1 MHLYN
6 KEQAIKRMNQ
16 FGQLHRPFIF
26 IINYLQDV
34 SYIEEVTA
42 VDSTE
47 VLYNLNG
54 FTNQII
60 SAEDNIATYSAKTM
74 PSLHW
79 QPFAESFS
87 SYQRSFNIV
96 RQNILAGNSFL
107 TNLTCRTPVETNLT
121 LNDIYFHSKAIYKLW
136 IKDRFTVFSP
146 EIFIQI
152 HPDRTIYSYPMK
164 GTIDANEPDAKYKIL
179 NDKKESAEH
188 ATIVDLIR
196 NDLSIIADKVTVS
209 KYRYIDTITT
219 HQGKLLQVS
228 SEIKGILPENYLNTL
243 GDIIFKLL
251 PAGSISG
258 APKRKTVEIITE
270 AENYDR
276 GFYTGIMGIYDG
288 KKVDSAVMIR
298 FIEQNAQGKYL
309 FKSGGGITTKSK
321 IHNEYNEIKQKIYV
335 PIY

>member
-1 MHLYN
+1 MYFN
-6 KEQAIKRMNQ
+6 NTKEIIQELNRA
-16 FGQLHRPFIF
+16 GQSHKPTLF
-26 IINYLQDV
+26 II
-34 SYIEEVTA
+34 
-42 VDSTE
+42 
-47 VLYNLNG
+47 
-54 FTNQII
+54 
-60 SAEDNIATYSAKTM
+60 
-74 PSLHW
+74 
-79 QPFAESFS
+79 
-87 SYQRSFNIV
+87 SFNTQEGFLYPLNKINN
-96 RQNILAGNSFL
+96 QNILYDFNGISNIPTHYTPSNKKFYWKPHYIPFKDYQQSFDIVTQNLLLGNSFI
-107 TNLTCRTPVETNLT
+107 TNLTCATPIECNLS
-121 LNDIYFHSKAIYKLW
+121 LKEIFYRANAKYKLW
-136 IKDRFTVFSP
+136 IKNKFVVFSP

>member
-1 MHLYN
+1 MYFN
-6 KEQAIKRMNQ
+6 NTKEIIQELNRA
-16 FGQLHRPFIF
+16 GQSHKPTLF
-26 IINYLQDV
+26 IISFNTQEGFLYPLNKINNQNILYDFNGI
-34 SYIEEVTA
+34 SNIPAHYTPSSKEFYWKPHYI
-42 VDSTE
+42 
-47 VLYNLNG
+47 
-54 FTNQII
+54 
-60 SAEDNIATYSAKTM
+60 
-74 PSLHW
+74 
-79 QPFAESFS
+79 PFKD
-87 SYQRSFNIV
+87 YQQSFNIV
-96 RQNILAGNSFL
+96 TQNLLLGNSFL
-107 TNLTCRTPVETNLT
+107 TNLTCATPIECNLS
-121 LNDIYFHSKAIYKLW
+121 LK
-136 IKDRFTVFSP
+136 
-146 EIFIQI
+146 EIFY
-152 HPDRTIYSYPMK
+152 R
-164 GTIDANEPDAKYKIL
+164 ANAKYKIL

-258 APKRKTVEIITE
+258 APKRKTVKIITE

-309 FKSGGGITTKSK
+309 FKSGGGITAKSK

-335 PIY
+335 SIY

>member
-1 MHLYN
+1 MPPLL
-6 KEQAIKRMNQ
+6 KE
-16 FGQLHRPFIF
+16 IF
-26 IINYLQDV
+26 YRAN
-34 SYIEEVTA
+34 
-42 VDSTE
+42 
-47 VLYNLNG
+47 
-54 FTNQII
+54 
-60 SAEDNIATYSAKTM
+60 AK
-74 PSLHW
+74 
-79 QPFAESFS
+79 
-87 SYQRSFNIV
+87 
-96 RQNILAGNSFL
+96 
-107 TNLTCRTPVETNLT
+107 
-121 LNDIYFHSKAIYKLW
+121 YKLW
-136 IKDRFTVFSP
+136 IKNKFVVFSP

-258 APKRKTVEIITE
+258 APKRKTVKIITE

-309 FKSGGGITTKSK
+309 FKSGGGITAKSK

-335 PIY
+335 SIY